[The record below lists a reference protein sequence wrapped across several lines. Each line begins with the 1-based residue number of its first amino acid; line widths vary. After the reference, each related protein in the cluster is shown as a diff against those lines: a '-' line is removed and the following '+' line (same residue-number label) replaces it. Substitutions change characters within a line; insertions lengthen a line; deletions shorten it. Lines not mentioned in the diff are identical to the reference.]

1 MPNLLDS
8 RRRIK
13 SVKNTQQIT
22 KAMKMVSAA
31 KLKRAQDRVVTARPF
46 ANKMME
52 VLGGLAD
59 RIDEDF
65 HHPLLDAR
73 GDQRYLMVLITA
85 DKGLCGAFNT
95 NLIKAAQAF
104 IVANPNKEV
113 EILAVGRKGRDF
125 FRRRGANLVGEYI
138 GLTGKGRVEFSEAL
152 GVARDVVKRFT
163 EDKTIDKA
171 FVIYNEFKSVM
182 QQRVVTEQL
191 LPVARQSHDVP
202 PETYPNSLTQSQFVD
217 AVNANSRNRLSQVE
231 RDQLVSDL
239 TSGAKTRAQ
248 VLKMLEDPAAGGQP
262 VTRVDY
268 IYEQPPGEI
277 FSRLLPRLIETQI
290 FRALLESIAS
300 EQGARMT
307 AMDSASKN
315 ARELIDSL
323 TLNMNRVRQAAIT
336 NEIIE
341 VVSGA
346 AAL

>member
-1 MPNLLDS
+1 MPNLLDI
-8 RRRIK
+8 RRRLK

-46 ANKMME
+46 ANKMTN
-52 VLGGLAD
+52 VLSGLAD
-59 RIDEDF
+59 RAGEDF

-73 GDQRYLMVLITA
+73 GDERYLLVLVTA

-104 IVANPNKEV
+104 TNENPGKQI
-113 EILAVGRKGRDF
+113 EIIAVGRKGRDF
-125 FRRRGANLVGEYI
+125 FRRRNAKVSNEYV

-152 GVARDVVKRFT
+152 EVARDVIKRFT
-163 EDKTIDKA
+163 EDEGIDKV
-171 FVIYNEFKSVM
+171 FIIYNEFRSVLS
-182 QQRVVTEQL
+182 QRVVTEQL
-191 LPVARQSHDVP
+191 LPVAR
-202 PETYPNSLTQSQFVD
+202 EAEATD
-217 AVNANSRNRLSQVE
+217 A
-231 RDQLVSDL
+231 
-239 TSGAKTRAQ
+239 TT
-248 VLKMLEDPAAGGQP
+248 AGGA
-262 VTRVDY
+262 VSLVDY
-268 IYEQPPGEI
+268 IYEQPAEEI
-277 FSRLLPRLIETQI
+277 FSRLLPRLVETQI
-290 FRALLESIAS
+290 FRALLESVAS
-300 EQGARMT
+300 EHGARMT

>member
-1 MPNLLDS
+1 MPNLLDI

-46 ANKMME
+46 ANKMTE
-52 VLGGLAD
+52 VLAGLAD
-59 RIDEDF
+59 RTDEDF
-65 HHPLLDAR
+65 HHPLLDPR
-73 GDQRYLMVLITA
+73 GDERYLVVLITA

-95 NLIKAAQAF
+95 NLTKAAQTF
-104 IVANPNKEV
+104 ITSNPGKQI

-125 FRRRGANLVGEYI
+125 FRRRGATLAGEYI
-138 GLTGKGRVEFSEAL
+138 GLTGKGRVDFSEAL
-152 GVARDVVKRFT
+152 EVARDVIKRFT
-163 EDKTIDKA
+163 EDEGIDKV
-171 FVIYNEFKSVM
+171 FLVYNEFKSVM
-182 QQRVVTEQL
+182 QQRVAIEQL
-191 LPVARQSHDVP
+191 MPVAR
-202 PETYPNSLTQSQFVD
+202 
-217 AVNANSRNRLSQVE
+217 
-231 RDQLVSDL
+231 
-239 TSGAKTRAQ
+239 KTPSAD
-248 VLKMLEDPAAGGQP
+248 EAPSSEP
-262 VTRVDY
+262 VTLVDY
-268 IYEQPPGEI
+268 IYEQPPAEI
-277 FSRLLPRLIETQI
+277 FAKLLPQLIETQI

-323 TLNMNRVRQAAIT
+323 TLNMNRIRQAAIT

>member
-1 MPNLLDS
+1 MPNLLDI

-52 VLGGLAD
+52 VLGELAK
-59 RIDEDF
+59 RTDEDF
-65 HHPLLDAR
+65 HHPLLDLRA
-73 GDQRYLMVLITA
+73 DERYVVVLITA

-95 NLIKAAQAF
+95 NLTKAAQSF
-104 IVANPNKEV
+104 IKEHPGKAI
-113 EILAVGRKGRDF
+113 EIFAVGRKGRDF
-125 FRRRGANLVGEYI
+125 FRKRHAVMAGEFI
-138 GLTGKGRVEFSEAL
+138 GLTGKGRVELSEAL
-152 GVARDVVKRFT
+152 EVARSIMKLYT
-163 EDKTIDKA
+163 EDAEIDK
-171 FVIYNEFKSVM
+171 VYLIYNEFKSVL
-182 QQRVVTEQL
+182 QQRVVLEQL
-191 LPVARQSHDVP
+191 LPVSRAREEEVDPKAAV
-202 PETYPNSLTQSQFVD
+202 SL
-217 AVNANSRNRLSQVE
+217 
-231 RDQLVSDL
+231 
-239 TSGAKTRAQ
+239 
-248 VLKMLEDPAAGGQP
+248 
-262 VTRVDY
+262 VDY
-268 IYEQPPGEI
+268 IYEQPPAEMFGQ
-277 FSRLLPRLIETQI
+277 LLPRLVETQV
-290 FRALLESIAS
+290 FRAMLESVAS

-315 ARELIDSL
+315 ASELIDSL

>member
-1 MPNLLDS
+1 MPNLLDI

-59 RIDEDF
+59 RTDENF

-73 GDQRYLMVLITA
+73 GDERYLLVLITA

-104 IVANPNKEV
+104 IRDNPGKQI

-125 FRRRGANLVGEYI
+125 FRRRGASLAGEYI
-138 GLTGKGRVEFSEAL
+138 GVTGKGRVEFSEAL
-152 GVARDVVKRFT
+152 EIARDIINRFT
-163 EDKTIDKA
+163 EDKEIDKA
-171 FVIYNEFKSVM
+171 FVIYNEFKSVL

-191 LPVARQSHDVP
+191 LPVSREAPATVATEDQ
-202 PETYPNSLTQSQFVD
+202 SLT
-217 AVNANSRNRLSQVE
+217 L
-231 RDQLVSDL
+231 
-239 TSGAKTRAQ
+239 
-248 VLKMLEDPAAGGQP
+248 
-262 VTRVDY
+262 VDY
-268 IYEQPPGEI
+268 IYEQPPAEI
-277 FSRLLPRLIETQI
+277 FARLLPRLIETQI

-346 AAL
+346 AAQ

>member
-1 MPNLLDS
+1 MPNLLDI
-8 RRRIK
+8 RRRLK

-46 ANKMME
+46 ANKMTE
-52 VLGGLAD
+52 VLTGLAD
-59 RIDEDF
+59 RTDEDF

-73 GDQRYLMVLITA
+73 GDERYLLVLITA

-104 IVANPNKEV
+104 INENSGKHV
-113 EILAVGRKGRDF
+113 EIVAVGRKGRDF
-125 FRRRGANLVGEYI
+125 FRRRPTGVSNEYV

-152 GVARDVVKRFT
+152 EVARDVINRFT
-163 EDKTIDKA
+163 EDAAIDKV
-171 FVIYNEFKSVM
+171 FIIYNEFRSVLS
-182 QQRVVTEQL
+182 QRVVTEQL
-191 LPVARQSHDVP
+191 LPVARTADVAESATP
-202 PETYPNSLTQSQFVD
+202 
-217 AVNANSRNRLSQVE
+217 
-231 RDQLVSDL
+231 
-239 TSGAKTRAQ
+239 
-248 VLKMLEDPAAGGQP
+248 AGG
-262 VTRVDY
+262 VSMVDY
-268 IYEQPPGEI
+268 IYEQPADEI
-277 FSRLLPRLIETQI
+277 FSRLLPRLVETQI
-290 FRALLESIAS
+290 FRALLESVAS
-300 EQGARMT
+300 EHGARMT

>member
-1 MPNLLDS
+1 MPNLLDI

-52 VLGGLAD
+52 VLSGLAD

-73 GDQRYLMVLITA
+73 GDERYLLVLVTA

-104 IVANPNKEV
+104 IAANSNKQIEL
-113 EILAVGRKGRDF
+113 LAVGRKGRDF
-125 FRRRGANLVGEYI
+125 FRRRSAVLAGEYI
-138 GLTGKGRVEFSEAL
+138 GLTGKGRVDFSEAL
-152 GVARDVVKRFT
+152 EVARDVIKRFT
-163 EDKTIDKA
+163 EDKAIDKA
-171 FVIYNEFKSVM
+171 FVIYNEFKSVL

-191 LPVARQSHDVP
+191 LPVARGTSTDGQDVAAP
-202 PETYPNSLTQSQFVD
+202 
-217 AVNANSRNRLSQVE
+217 SR
-231 RDQLVSDL
+231 
-239 TSGAKTRAQ
+239 
-248 VLKMLEDPAAGGQP
+248 P
-262 VTRVDY
+262 VIRVDY
-268 IYEQPPGEI
+268 IYEQPPQEI
-277 FSRLLPRLIETQI
+277 FARLLPRLVETQI

-346 AAL
+346 SAQ

>member
-1 MPNLLDS
+1 MPNLLDI

-46 ANKMME
+46 ANKMTE
-52 VLGGLAD
+52 VLAGLAD
-59 RIDEDF
+59 RTDENF
-65 HHPLLDAR
+65 HHPLLDSR
-73 GDQRYLMVLITA
+73 GDERYLVVLVTA

-95 NLIKAAQAF
+95 NLTKAAQAF
-104 IVANPNKEV
+104 IASNPGKQI

-125 FRRRGANLVGEYI
+125 LRRRGAMLAGEYI
-138 GLTGKGRVEFSEAL
+138 GVTGKGRVDFSEAL
-152 GVARDVVKRFT
+152 EIARDVIKRFT
-163 EDKTIDKA
+163 DDKDIDKV
-171 FVIYNEFKSVM
+171 FLIYNEFKSVM
-182 QQRVVTEQL
+182 QQRVAVEQL
-191 LPVARQSHDVP
+191 LPVARKVP
-202 PETYPNSLTQSQFVD
+202 SVAEAASSEAISL
-217 AVNANSRNRLSQVE
+217 
-231 RDQLVSDL
+231 
-239 TSGAKTRAQ
+239 
-248 VLKMLEDPAAGGQP
+248 
-262 VTRVDY
+262 VDY
-268 IYEQPPGEI
+268 IYEQPPAEI
-277 FSRLLPRLIETQI
+277 FAKLLPQLIETQI

-323 TLNMNRVRQAAIT
+323 TLNMNRIRQAAIT